1 MNSEAAVQHIPN
13 PQRKKEIAL
22 LSVLMIVLGITCLCS
37 LAIGSAKIPLFST
50 LSKLLNHNFSQSV
63 LVLWEIRF
71 PRTILGVMVGATL
84 GLAGA
89 AMQGLLRN
97 PLASPGILGISGGA
111 SFGAVLILY
120 TGLSQAF
127 PLALPL
133 GGMTGALLAIVLI
146 YLFAGLDSSIQTL
159 ILAGVAVNSFS
170 VAATSLALNLSADP
184 HAAIEIIFWQMGSLA
199 NRSYDHVLMAA
210 PIMLAGW
217 ILIFWDARAL
227 RALTLGEETAT
238 SLGFHMK
245 RVKARLVLGT
255 MLSVGAAVSVTGSI
269 GFIGL
274 VVPHMLRPFVGND
287 PSKLLGVSALAGAIL
302 LLWADLAVRLLS
314 TGVELK
320 IGVLT
325 SMVGAPFFLILIY
338 KMKKE
343 MI

>member
-1 MNSEAAVQHIPN
+1 MNSKTTAQQLPDPHQKREF
-13 PQRKKEIAL
+13 AL
-22 LSVLMIVLGITCLCS
+22 IFFLIIVLVITCLGS
-37 LAIGSAKIPLFST
+37 LAIGSAKIPLFAT
-50 LSKLLNHNFSQSV
+50 LSKLLKHHFSQSV

-71 PRTILGVMVGATL
+71 PRTILGMMVGATL

-111 SFGAVLILY
+111 SFGAVMVLY
-120 TGLSQAF
+120 TGLSQVF

-146 YLFAGLDSSIQTL
+146 YLFAGIDSNIQTL

-170 VAATSLALNLSADP
+170 VAAMSLALNLSPDP

-199 NRSYDHVLMAA
+199 NRSFDHVWMAA
-210 PIMLAGW
+210 PIMLIGW

-245 RVKARLVLGT
+245 MVKMRLILGT

-274 VVPHMLRPFVGND
+274 VVPHIVRPFVGND

-325 SMVGAPFFLILIY
+325 SMVGAPFFLMLIY

-343 MI
+343 TI

>member
-1 MNSEAAVQHIPN
+1 MTQLLKQT
-13 PQRKKEIAL
+13 PQKKERAL
-22 LSVLMIVLGITCLCS
+22 IPVLLFVLGITCLCS
-37 LAIGSAKIPLFST
+37 LAIGSAKFPLFET
-50 LSKLLNHNFSQSV
+50 LDQLFKRNFSQAV
-63 LVLWEIRF
+63 LILWEIRF
-71 PRTILGVMVGATL
+71 PRTLLGILVGATL

-97 PLASPGILGISGGA
+97 PLASPGVLGVSGGA
-111 SFGAVLILY
+111 SFGAVLVMY
-120 TGLSQAF
+120 TGLAKAF

-133 GGMTGALLAIVLI
+133 GGMMGALLAIILI
-146 YLFAGLDSSIQTL
+146 YIFAGMNSSVQTL

-199 NRSYDHVLMAA
+199 NRSFDHVMMAL
-210 PIMLAGW
+210 PIMLTGW
-217 ILIFWDARAL
+217 VLIFWDARAL
-227 RALTLGEETAT
+227 RALTLGEETAST
-238 SLGFHMK
+238 LGFHMK
-245 RVKARLVLGT
+245 MVKLRLVLGT

-274 VVPHMLRPFVGND
+274 VVPHILRPFVGND
-287 PSKLLGVSALAGAIL
+287 PSKLLGVSAIAGAIL

-325 SMVGAPFFLILIY
+325 SMIGAPFFLMLIY
-338 KMKKE
+338 KMKKD
-343 MI
+343 MV